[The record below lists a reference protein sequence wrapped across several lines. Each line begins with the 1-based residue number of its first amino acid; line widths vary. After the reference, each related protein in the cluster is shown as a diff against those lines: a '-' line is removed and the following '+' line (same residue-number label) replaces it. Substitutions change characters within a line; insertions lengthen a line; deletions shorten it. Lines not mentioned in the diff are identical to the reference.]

1 MKHQVTK
8 ARRREE
14 KEKGIKEKEH
24 TNGAKEVDPRV
35 GATIVEETTMPESA
49 HRVKR
54 QERAKGNSAE
64 IHSNDNGRDGT
75 LDLGLDNGK
84 ISGQATPRD
93 GEKENPKG

>member
-1 MKHQVTK
+1 MTK

-14 KEKGIKEKEH
+14 KGTGIKENENTH
-24 TNGAKEVDPRV
+24 GAKEVDPRV
-35 GATIVEETTMPESA
+35 GATIVEETTMSESA
-49 HRVKR
+49 HRVRR
-54 QERAKGNSAE
+54 QEMAKGNSAD
-64 IHSNDNGRDGT
+64 IHSNDNCRDGT